1 MKKSEMIE
9 VLLDVVDRIDY
20 TILQN
25 TSEKFKC
32 DYHTMIKDIASKFYD
47 EFISMFQFRD
57 RDLNVMN
64 LSDVPEETIN
74 TIKNVV
80 VNNVYDFQND
90 FLKVVGKVITK
101 TFEKYIGSS
110 LYINK
115 TKLNALSKGELTKLF
130 DEVQGILENVRTNP
144 EMYLDR
150 THAENRFNYLVSKAR
165 KYGGCVVYPYNRS
178 IFKGLVGDG
187 FNHYI
192 SHESLDG
199 NFDRTPED
207 YKRAIDAKRRETDSI
222 SAYYDRIGKCDF

>member
-1 MKKSEMIE
+1 MIE
-9 VLLDVVDRIDY
+9 ILLDVADRVDY

-25 TSEKFKC
+25 TSEKFKNT
-32 DYHTMIKDIASKFYD
+32 YHSMVKDISSKFYD

-74 TIKNVV
+74 TIKVV
-80 VNNVYDFQND
+80 ADNNVYDFQND
-90 FLKVVGKVITK
+90 FLKSVGKIIIK

-115 TKLNALSKGELTKLF
+115 TKLNALSKSELTKLF

-144 EMYLDR
+144 DMYLDMSC
-150 THAENRFNYLVSKAR
+150 AENRFNTLVSKAR
-165 KYGGCVVYPYNRS
+165 KYGGCVVYPYNKS

-199 NFDRTPED
+199 DFDRTPED

-222 SAYYDRIGKCDF
+222 SAYYERIGYCDF